1 MTKARLISLLSVA
14 ALFAA
19 AFGLLRSTDAC
30 ADSWA
35 PPETETTLS
44 ANGQYRFTVEPV
56 GIESQMAYFEE
67 EAAAAKA
74 GKTVERPAPL
84 GLLEKRN
91 AAGKWEPVWAI
102 PLLNPMAPVS
112 VLVSD
117 DGRHV
122 VTFDNW
128 HSMGHGEHVVVIY
141 GPEGK
146 LVRSMA
152 LTDIVPADFA
162 DALPHS
168 VSSIQ
173 WRRSQNLTDAG
184 TAVTVE
190 IPVPGEEAY
199 SDDAETIAFIIT
211 LADGTV
217 TPPDAD
223 TWKAAQ
229 CAAGKV
235 IADLKQAE
243 AERIAFITNPL
254 TAPQGCEKRPWN
266 AYLDEAHGRLSKA
279 PAFEASAW
287 IDLLDPVGHPR
298 HRDSIRYLEEHM
310 LETGGGEN
318 DVAVAAPCHP
328 DVLVAAVGQIVRKVR
343 PGKLASLTLY
353 VAAPEPQFAE
363 VARLIAPTGAKA
375 VWLDPAAAIPQRPDR
390 IPGSPENVAA
400 MEAWRESAA
409 DETSVD

>member
-1 MTKARLISLLSVA
+1 MKARLISLLSVA

-56 GIESQMAYFEE
+56 AIESQMAYFEE

-141 GPEGK
+141 GAEGK

-152 LTDIVPADFA
+152 LTDIVPADFI

-173 WRRSQNLTDAG
+173 WRNREALTNAG
-184 TAVTVE
+184 TSVTVE
-190 IPVPGEEAY
+190 MPIPGEDAY
-199 SDDAETIAFIIT
+199 AEDAETIAFTIT

-217 TPPDAD
+217 IPPDSED
-223 TWKAAQ
+223 WGAAK
-229 CAAGKV
+229 CAAGRV
-235 IADLKQAE
+235 LAERRERRAALKQQM
-243 AERIAFITNPL
+243 P
-254 TAPQGCEKRPWN
+254 
-266 AYLDEAHGRLSKA
+266 
-279 PAFEASAW
+279 
-287 IDLLDPVGHPR
+287 
-298 HRDSIRYLEEHM
+298 
-310 LETGGGEN
+310 
-318 DVAVAAPCHP
+318 
-328 DVLVAAVGQIVRKVR
+328 
-343 PGKLASLTLY
+343 
-353 VAAPEPQFAE
+353 
-363 VARLIAPTGAKA
+363 
-375 VWLDPAAAIPQRPDR
+375 
-390 IPGSPENVAA
+390 
-400 MEAWRESAA
+400 
-409 DETSVD
+409 

>member
-1 MTKARLISLLSVA
+1 MKARLISLLSVA

-19 AFGLLRSTDAC
+19 AFGLLRSTVAC

-44 ANGQYRFTVEPV
+44 ANGQYRFTLEPV
-56 GIESQMAYFEE
+56 GIESQMAFFEE

-152 LTDIVPADFA
+152 LTDIVPADFI
-162 DALPHS
+162 DALPRS

-173 WRRSQNLTDAG
+173 WRNREALTNAG
-184 TAVTVE
+184 TTVTVE
-190 IPVPGEEAY
+190 MPIPGEDAY
-199 SDDAETIAFIIT
+199 AEDAETIAFTIN
-211 LADGTV
+211 LADGAV
-217 TPPDAD
+217 TPPNSDE
-223 TWKAAQ
+223 WEVAQ
-229 CAAGKV
+229 CAAAK
-235 IADLKQAE
+235 INAASKKAE
-243 AERIAFITNPL
+243 AERVAALVKPL
-254 TAPQGCEKRPWN
+254 TVPTTCELSDWHD
-266 AYLDEAHGRLSKA
+266 YLDEAYLRRSDQPVFEAFTSTTVLFARENPRHRESVGWLRDNMLDEFGIERDEAFASPCDPEGLVVAVAGIMKDVRPGSLSKA
-279 PAFEASAW
+279 TFHVSA
-287 IDLLDPVGHPR
+287 P
-298 HRDSIRYLEEHM
+298 
-310 LETGGGEN
+310 
-318 DVAVAAPCHP
+318 
-328 DVLVAAVGQIVRKVR
+328 K
-343 PGKLASLTLY
+343 
-353 VAAPEPQFAE
+353 PQFTE
-363 VARLIAPTGAKA
+363 IARLIAPSGAKT
-375 VWLDPAAAIPQRPDR
+375 VWLDPEEAIPQRPDR
-390 IPGSPENVAA
+390 IPGSPEEKAA
-400 MEAWRESAA
+400 IEAWSGSVA
-409 DETSVD
+409 DEAPVD

>member
-1 MTKARLISLLSVA
+1 MKARLISLLSVA

-35 PPETETTLS
+35 LPETETTLS

-84 GLLEKRN
+84 GLLEQRN
-91 AAGKWEPVWAI
+91 TAGKWEPVWAI

-141 GPEGK
+141 GLEGK

-152 LTDIVPADFA
+152 LTDIVPADFI

-173 WRRSQNLTDAG
+173 WRQSEALTDAG
-184 TAVTVE
+184 TTLTVKM
-190 IPVPGEEAY
+190 PVPGEEPH
-199 SDDAETIAFIIT
+199 SEDAETIAFTIT
-211 LADGTV
+211 LADGAV
-217 TPPDAD
+217 IPPDAD
-223 TWKAAQ
+223 EWEAAQ

-243 AERIAFITNPL
+243 AERIAALIQPL
-254 TAPQGCEKRPWN
+254 TVPTTCELRDWHN
-266 AYLDEAHGRLSKA
+266 YLNEAHIRRSDQ
-279 PAFEASAW
+279 PPFDASVSTTVLFARN
-287 IDLLDPVGHPR
+287 HPR
-298 HRDSIRYLEEHM
+298 HRESVEWLHENM
-310 LETGGGEN
+310 LDGWGAEREGAFVSPCDPDGLV
-318 DVAVAAPCHP
+318 VAVADIMEDAKPGSLRKASFHVSAP
-328 DVLVAAVGQIVRKVR
+328 R
-343 PGKLASLTLY
+343 
-353 VAAPEPQFAE
+353 PQFTE
-363 VARLIAPTGAKA
+363 IARLIAPSGAKT
-375 VWLDPAAAIPQRPDR
+375 VWLDPAKAIPQRPDR
-390 IPGSPENVAA
+390 IPGSPEEKAA
-400 MEAWRESAA
+400 IEAWSGATA
-409 DETSVD
+409 DDASED